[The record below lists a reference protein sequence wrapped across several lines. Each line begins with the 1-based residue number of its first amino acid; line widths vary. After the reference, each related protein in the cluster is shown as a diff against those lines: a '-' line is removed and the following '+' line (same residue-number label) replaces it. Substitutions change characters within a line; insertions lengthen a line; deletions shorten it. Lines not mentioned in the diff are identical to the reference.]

1 MIRTSAERLPL
12 STGITVEYVAQGPD
26 TGVPVILL
34 HGLSDSWRS
43 YEPLLPHLPSSIR
56 AYAISLRGHG
66 DSDRPTASYTMR
78 DMASDVVA
86 FMDATRID
94 MATIVGHSMGA
105 RVAMRLAVDH
115 PTRVR
120 RLMLLGAFAPGLP
133 NPALDELQ
141 TIVDGLTESAV
152 PAFAREFQESTI
164 TRPVASGFVD
174 TMVGES
180 LKLAPATW
188 RAVLGGFLADDVSA
202 QLATARMPALLVWG
216 ERDAFVPRRD
226 QDALCA
232 DVPRRTPRGVRG
244 NRACAA
250 LGRSGPRG
258 RNLLAFVGRPS
269 LTA

>member
-1 MIRTSAERLPL
+1 MIRIAAQRLAL
-12 STGITVEYVAQGPD
+12 TTGITIEYVTQGAD

-43 YEPLLPHLPSSIR
+43 FEPLLPHLPASIR
-56 AYAISLRGHG
+56 AYALSLRGHG
-66 DSDRPTASYTMR
+66 DSDRPSSAYTMG
-78 DMASDVVA
+78 DMAGDVVA
-86 FMDATRID
+86 FMDAMRID
-94 MATIVGHSMGA
+94 TATIVGHSMGA

-115 PTRVR
+115 PSRVR
-120 RLMLLGAFAPGLP
+120 RLVLLGAFAPGLP

-141 TIVDGLTESAV
+141 AIVDGLTVSALPV
-152 PAFAREFQESTI
+152 FAREFQESTI

-188 RAVLGGFLADDVSA
+188 QAVLGGFLADDVSA
-202 QLATARMPALLVWG
+202 QLAAVRMPVLLVWG

-232 DVPRRTPRGVRG
+232 VFPDARLEVYAGTGHALHWEDPARV
-244 NRACAA
+244 AA
-250 LGRSGPRG
+250 DLGA
-258 RNLLAFVGRPS
+258 LVE
-269 LTA
+269 